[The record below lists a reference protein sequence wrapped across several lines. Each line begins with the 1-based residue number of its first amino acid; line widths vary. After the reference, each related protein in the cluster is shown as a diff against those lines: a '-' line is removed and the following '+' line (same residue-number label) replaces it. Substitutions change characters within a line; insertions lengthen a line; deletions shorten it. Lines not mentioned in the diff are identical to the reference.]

1 MRPDAAA
8 QDPVGIFVQK
18 GNHFR
23 PPSES
28 DVPMIMVGPG
38 TGIAPFRG
46 FLHERMESGATGGNW
61 LFFGDQHR
69 ATDFIYEDE
78 LTSLSK
84 KGVLTHL
91 DLAFS
96 RDQAEKIYVQNRMRE
111 KASELYAWLQEGA
124 YFYVCGD
131 ASRMAKDVE
140 RALLQVIAE
149 QSGTGDDGGRDYLA
163 QLKKEKRY
171 VRDVY

>member
-1 MRPDAAA
+1 MRDPAAGKCQVPQRQRCQPGCTGRA
-8 QDPVGIFVQK
+8 EAVADDEL
-18 GNHFR
+18 R
-23 PPSES
+23 PLGR
-28 DVPMIMVGPG
+28 ITRLTQGW
-38 TGIAPFRG
+38 
-46 FLHERMESGATGGNW
+46 HRMQV
-61 LFFGDQHR
+61 DQHR

-149 QSGTGDDGGRDYLA
+149 QSGTGDDGARDYLA